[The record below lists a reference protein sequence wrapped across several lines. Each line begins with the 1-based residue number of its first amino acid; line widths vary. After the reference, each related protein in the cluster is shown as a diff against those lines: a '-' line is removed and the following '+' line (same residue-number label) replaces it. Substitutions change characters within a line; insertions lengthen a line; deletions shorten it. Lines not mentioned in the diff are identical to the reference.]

1 MRRAKVNER
10 TRHPQPLLPSRLPS
24 GRGAMEQPNNTDDV
38 ADLSVRF
45 WIALVL
51 TAFAAGLLGALM
63 MWILNGVQ
71 HFAYDYQD
79 GTFTE
84 AVERSSTLRRLMAP
98 MIGGA
103 VVGVLWWWL
112 RRRTVGGSDVDD
124 AVWSG
129 SGEVAMPRS
138 FGTSVLS
145 EVSVG
150 VGASLGKE
158 AAPKVLGAAS
168 ASLLALW
175 LGLDAGQ
182 RRLLVACGAGAGM
195 GAVYNVPIGGAL
207 ITAEL
212 LMGQLV
218 LPVIIPA
225 LVCSA
230 VATSASWVYLP
241 KVPIYDGIPSFAA
254 HPSQIAFA
262 VVVGP
267 LVGVLGVVLVRLI
280 GWTSHRQLRGRWVLV
295 APMLAFTAVG
305 AIGLHYPLLL
315 GNGKDLIQLAFVGT
329 LGGGLATLL
338 LLTILKPL
346 VTALCLGS
354 GASGGLFTPVMSTGA
369 VLGLLLGKLWLHVW
383 PGPTA
388 ASLAI
393 IIAAAMIGAAMQ
405 APLAA
410 VVLVVELTGTSNSI
424 IVPMVIATA
433 IATGVTRRLDGYS
446 IYSARLPARSDQEPV
461 DALHS

>member
-1 MRRAKVNER
+1 EL
-10 TRHPQPLLPSRLPS
+10 T
-24 GRGAMEQPNNTDDV
+24 
-38 ADLSVRF
+38 VRF

-51 TAFAAGLLGALM
+51 TAFAAGALGALM
-63 MWILNGVQ
+63 MWVLNGVQ
-71 HFAYDYQD
+71 HLAYDYQG
-79 GTFTE
+79 GTFTD

-98 MIGGA
+98 LIGGA

-112 RRRTVGGSDVDD
+112 RRKTVGGSDVDD

-175 LGLDAGQ
+175 FGLDAGQ

-207 ITAEL
+207 VTAEL

-230 VATSASWVYLP
+230 VATSVSWIYLP
-241 KVPIYDGIPSFAA
+241 KVPIYDGIPSFAV

-267 LVGVLGVVLVRLI
+267 LVGVIGVALVRLI

-305 AIGLHYPLLL
+305 VIGLHYPLLL

-338 LLTILKPL
+338 VLTILKPL

-369 VLGLLLGKLWLHVW
+369 VLGLLLGKIWLHVW

-461 DALHS
+461 DALHA